1 MTTSTKTP
9 VQIIQELIALHTTRK
24 EVVQKMTAKEHGEDL
39 GDLKEKLLSAAK
51 QSDEFIVSL
60 MNELSN
66 YGDGVSPMV
75 ERGNEYQQTWKNAL
89 AKIDTAS
96 PDELKEIFE
105 LLEDHLRKFYE
116 TIFSTQ
122 ADLPQSIEE
131 MLQKQASLL

>member
-9 VQIIQELIALHTTRK
+9 VQITQELIALHTTRK
-24 EVVQKMTAKEHGEDL
+24 EVVEKMTAKEL
-39 GDLKEKLLSAAK
+39 SGDLKEKLLSAAK
-51 QSDEFIVSL
+51 QSDEFISSL

-75 ERGNEYQQTWKNAL
+75 ERDNEYQQTWKNAL

-96 PDELKEIFE
+96 PDQLQDIF
-105 LLEDHLRKFYE
+105 LSLEDLLRKFYE

-122 ADLPQSIEE
+122 ADLPQSLEE
-131 MLQKQASLL
+131 MLQKQSSML